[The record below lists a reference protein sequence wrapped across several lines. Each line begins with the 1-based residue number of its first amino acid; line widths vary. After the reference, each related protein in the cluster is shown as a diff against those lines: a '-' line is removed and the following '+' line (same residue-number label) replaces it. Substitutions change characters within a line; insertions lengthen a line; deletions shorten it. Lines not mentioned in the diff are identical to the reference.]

1 MKNVICRMRYL
12 IIFLFLISTTGNSYS
27 NDERYKDYKSKLSAA
42 STDQK
47 YLILK
52 EINFALDFEN
62 DVISSCVGYI
72 KMWKETKGKMCS
84 KAFNRL
90 KGITNLMAVLS
101 SNEFKSSFREVAK
114 KVNKLKLD
122 QLMKE
127 TEKNSTALLD
137 NISKL
142 NFLIRN
148 L

>member
-1 MKNVICRMRYL
+1 MRYL

-72 KMWKETKGKMCS
+72 KMWKETKGKM
-84 KAFNRL
+84 
-90 KGITNLMAVLS
+90 
-101 SNEFKSSFREVAK
+101 
-114 KVNKLKLD
+114 
-122 QLMKE
+122 
-127 TEKNSTALLD
+127 
-137 NISKL
+137 
-142 NFLIRN
+142 
-148 L
+148 

>member
-1 MKNVICRMRYL
+1 MRYL
-12 IIFLFLISTTGNSYS
+12 IIFLFLISTTGNSYG
-27 NDERYKDYKSKLSAA
+27 NEERYKDYKSKLSAA

-72 KMWKETKGKMCS
+72 KMWKETKGKMCN
-84 KAFNRL
+84 KAFKRL
-90 KGITNLMAVLS
+90 KGIMNLMSILGS
-101 SNEFKSSFREVAK
+101 SEYKSSYTEVAK
-114 KVNKLKLD
+114 KVHNLKLD

-127 TEKNSTALLD
+127 TEKNSIALTESLA
-137 NISKL
+137 KL
-142 NFLIRN
+142 NFLIKN

>member
-1 MKNVICRMRYL
+1 M
-12 IIFLFLISTTGNSYS
+12 LFLHV
-27 NDERYKDYKSKLSAA
+27 
-42 STDQK
+42 
-47 YLILK
+47 
-52 EINFALDFEN
+52 LDTLR
-62 DVISSCVGYI
+62 C
-72 KMWKETKGKMCS
+72 GKRPKARCS
-84 KAFNRL
+84 KAFKRL
-90 KGITNLMAVLS
+90 KGITNLMAVLG

-137 NISKL
+137 NITKL